1 MLDHLFD
8 QLVTQM
14 EMGSRVVILWTDAAD
29 TEAILTGTDL
39 LTPEFV
45 NSHKESIVWIDA
57 NGWITDPK
65 LQNLVNYVGT
75 WLAIRTE
82 QNLVKEFTE
91 HLAKLRPET
100 NDRNPWYREFWEQME
115 NCQTDCPSM
124 KQIHRSTTN
133 VIQSVYA
140 VASGLARLMEEYC
153 SNQRLFTGLCSTNS
167 SEFRQM
173 FFGYMKMTGTDRP
186 DCDAEEEFAFNEDG
200 YGDTPLQ
207 VVHIRADFP
216 AEAAT
221 KVVQI
226 ATYKH
231 GKLQVTNQFNG
242 FSYISEC
249 NGGDKG
255 KSACAGCIAKQ
266 HNQMLMQRSRDQLYI
281 LGLFDVHE
289 KSADDIWSCGS
300 NITSQGIQQTEAF
313 LWALNHVNSNPEVLP
328 GVELGAIGLDG
339 CGTPQK
345 RTTALA
351 SLFSPEIHQSQ
362 IDRNQIVSLVVASPD
377 IDSRILHDLHQR
389 QGMAILLSAPSND
402 LTPAGMSP
410 LIQLSPTIPLIARAL
425 TSLLHRI
432 NILYANFQSL
442 HDYSKSYHLL
452 I

>member
-1 MLDHLFD
+1 
-8 QLVTQM
+8 
-14 EMGSRVVILWTDAAD
+14 MGSHVIVLWTDAAD

-45 NSHKESIVWIDA
+45 NVHKESIVWIDA

-65 LQNLVNYVGT
+65 LQNLVNDVGT

-82 QNLVKEFTE
+82 LNLVKDFAV
-91 HLAKLRPET
+91 HLAQLRPET
-100 NDRNPWYREFWEQME
+100 NERNPWYREFWEQME

-140 VASGLARLMEEYC
+140 VASGLARLMEEHC
-153 SNQRLFTGLCSTNS
+153 PHQHLFTGSCSTNS

-173 FFGYMKMTGTDRP
+173 FYGYMKMTGTDRP

-200 YGDTPLQ
+200 YGDTPLE
-207 VVHIRADFP
+207 VVQIRADFP
-216 AEAAT
+216 TETTT
-221 KVVQI
+221 KVIQI
-226 ATYKH
+226 GTYKH
-231 GKLQVTNQFNG
+231 RKLEMAKQFNG
-242 FSYISEC
+242 FSYVSEC
-249 NGGDKG
+249 YGGSKG
-255 KSACAGCIAKQ
+255 KVACTGCIAKQ

-281 LGLFDVHE
+281 LGLFDVRE

-300 NITSQGIQQTEAF
+300 NITSHGIQQTEAF
-313 LWALNHVNSNPEVLP
+313 LWALNQINSNTDILP

-351 SLFSPEIHQSQ
+351 NIFSPETHQTQ

-377 IDSRILHDLHQR
+377 IDSNILHDLHQR

-402 LTPAGMSP
+402 LTPTGLSP
-410 LIQLSPTIPLIARAL
+410 LLQLSPTIPVIARAL
-425 TSLLHRI
+425 TDLLHRI
-432 NILYANFQSL
+432 NIL
-442 HDYSKSYHLL
+442 
-452 I
+452 